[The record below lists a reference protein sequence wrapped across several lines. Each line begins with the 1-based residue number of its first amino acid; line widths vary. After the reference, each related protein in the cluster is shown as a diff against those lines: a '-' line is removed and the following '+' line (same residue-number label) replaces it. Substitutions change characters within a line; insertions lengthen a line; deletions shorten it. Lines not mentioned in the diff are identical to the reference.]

1 MSADFI
7 PDDAT
12 RDTTESNRRGVP
24 YDDGSK
30 AIISNVLQVTPLC
43 GYFTGGDNSVG
54 TQNVRVLHIYQN
66 YSRVVKRCVIDD

>member
-7 PDDAT
+7 PDDST

-30 AIISNVLQVTPLC
+30 AIIRNVLQVTPLC
-43 GYFTGGDNSVG
+43 GYFT
-54 TQNVRVLHIYQN
+54 
-66 YSRVVKRCVIDD
+66 

>member
-7 PDDAT
+7 PDDST

-30 AIISNVLQVTPLC
+30 AIIRNVLQVTPLC
-43 GYFTGGDNSVG
+43 DYFT
-54 TQNVRVLHIYQN
+54 
-66 YSRVVKRCVIDD
+66 